1 MNPFR
6 RNVLVLLGAA
16 LLIAVS
22 VGSALGARPTGSEA
36 GGGQAI
42 SGFVHSLVTGDR
54 EVTVD
59 ETPAN
64 EAPGDEA
71 PADTESDCTTDAD
84 TSENKSTDQAGTANA
99 ETTADECTPDR
110 ESAPADQDT
119 KEEASAEANAHGECV
134 SEVAHSDQTGGDND
148 NHGGAVSLA
157 ARETCQEPAA
167 AEDARKAEQAAAHD
181 ARKAEQAA
189 AHDARK
195 AEQATSAGAE
205 SEGHDGGGGD

>member
-71 PADTESDCTTDAD
+71 PADTETDCTTDAD
-84 TSENKSTDQAGTANA
+84 TSEDKSTDQAGTADA
-99 ETTADECTPDR
+99 ETTADECTPDK

-167 AEDARKAEQAAAHD
+167 AKD

>member
-84 TSENKSTDQAGTANA
+84 TSENKSTDQAGTAETTA
-99 ETTADECTPDR
+99 DVETTADECTPDR

-181 ARKAEQAA
+181 ARKAEQA
-189 AHDARK
+189 
-195 AEQATSAGAE
+195 TSAGAE